1 MDVASF
7 FIATVITL
15 GVLLLL
21 RLFWQEILII
31 AYVLYVIAVILFISL
46 ISTLLWIIFVSANSQ
61 GWGWLFLYFNIAY
74 TGILVVYAL
83 IINDIFYMAVDMVK
97 RLFK

>member
-1 MDVASF
+1 MDTTTF
-7 FIATVITL
+7 IIATAITL
-15 GVLLLL
+15 GIIVLI

-31 AYVLYVIAVILFISL
+31 AYVLYVIGMILFISF

-74 TGILVVYAL
+74 SGILVVYAF

>member
-1 MDVASF
+1 MDTVTF
-7 FIATVITL
+7 FIITSITL

-21 RLFWQEILII
+21 RIFWQEILII
-31 AYVLYVIAVILFISL
+31 AYVLYVIGMILFISL
-46 ISTLLWIIFVSANSQ
+46 ISTLLWIIFVSAKSQ

-83 IINDIFYMAVDMVK
+83 IFNDIFYMAVDMIK

>member
-1 MDVASF
+1 MDVATF

-31 AYVLYVIAVILFISL
+31 AYVLYVIGMILFISL

-74 TGILVVYAL
+74 TGILVVYGL
-83 IINDIFYMAVDMVK
+83 IISDIFYLAVHAVK